1 MGRRSPRLIRM
12 ERYIMRELLLIM
24 AALTLM
30 ALGPLTL
37 LIAGY

>member
-1 MGRRSPRLIRM
+1 MDHRSRRLIRM

-24 AALTLM
+24 AALTVM
-30 ALGPLTL
+30 ALGPLAL

>member
-1 MGRRSPRLIRM
+1 MDRRSRRLIRV

-24 AALTLM
+24 AALTVM
-30 ALGPLTL
+30 AFGPLAL